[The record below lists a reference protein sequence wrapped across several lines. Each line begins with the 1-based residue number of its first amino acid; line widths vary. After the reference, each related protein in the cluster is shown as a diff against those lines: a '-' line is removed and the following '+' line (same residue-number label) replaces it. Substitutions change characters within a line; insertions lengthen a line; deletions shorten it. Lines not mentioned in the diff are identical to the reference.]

1 MTRWIKSS
9 FSFSNSNCVE
19 VAPLGDGGVMMRD
32 SKNPDAPLL
41 AFTAGEFAAFL
52 AGAKA
57 GEFDALLNGIPLDE
71 V

>member
-1 MTRWIKSS
+1 MTWIKSS
-9 FSFSNSNCVE
+9 FSYSNSNCVE
-19 VAPLGDGGVMMRD
+19 LASLPAGGVMMRD

-57 GEFDALLNGIPLDE
+57 GEFDALLSSIPLDE

>member
-1 MTRWIKSS
+1 MTWIKSS
-9 FSFSNSNCVE
+9 FSYSNSNCVE
-19 VAPLGDGGVMMRD
+19 LASLPAGVMMRD

-52 AGAKA
+52 AGVKA
-57 GEFDALLNGIPLDE
+57 GEFDGLLNGIPLDD